1 MNILLVILLE
11 EEEIVG
17 GSHRYDVLLR
27 VPGGVQDLLVEV
39 QAVHGDLIFFPLPT
53 RTHLETH
60 LNCMKGGPDAFTFL
74 GLSIVFGLATSLD
87 ASSVTSFLVF
97 RSNILNKKVKAEAHC
112 QVEDSPEE
120 VVVAPRHDSGVCSV
134 PAAFKLVEDAVVLV

>member
-17 GSHRYDVLLR
+17 GGHRDDVLLR

-60 LNCMKGGPDAFTFL
+60 LNCMKEGPDTFTFL

-97 RSNILNKKVKAEAHC
+97 RSNILNKKVKPKARF

-120 VVVAPRHDSGVCSV
+120 VVVAPRHNSGVCSV

>member
-17 GSHRYDVLLR
+17 GSHRDDVLLR
-27 VPGGVQDLLVEV
+27 VPGSVQDLLVEV

>member
-60 LNCMKGGPDAFTFL
+60 LNCMKGGPDTFTFL

-87 ASSVTSFLVF
+87 ASNVTSFRVL
-97 RSNILNKKVKAEAHC
+97 RSNIL
-112 QVEDSPEE
+112 
-120 VVVAPRHDSGVCSV
+120 RI
-134 PAAFKLVEDAVVLV
+134 